1 MNDKYRY
8 CRIRSCETKIGIEYI
23 YFLNFKR
30 IETLYDVWI
39 YKHDRVVFLNEWLCI
54 QIFFFI
60 ICRMNLSEFLHV
72 PSLLSVSKSLYNL
85 WSFTLNRKGKQSIF
99 TSIPLQWLC
108 LFNEHET
115 PSKFLYYVYAYNTF
129 KYTDKFKENK
139 INYWWKNLF
148 NCSWMSWFWCFPEC
162 LRVHVKTGEGCLF
175 FQQISSLLTS
185 IHIFM
190 LGV

>member
-1 MNDKYRY
+1 MGPHFNSG
-8 CRIRSCETKIGIEYI
+8 IRFTNKLLRGL
-23 YFLNFKR
+23 FVLNFVISGKVTSLPKVIKYVKR
-30 IETLYDVWI
+30 SKYSFHNFSA
-39 YKHDRVVFLNEWLCI
+39 KHT
-54 QIFFFI
+54 
-60 ICRMNLSEFLHV
+60 
-72 PSLLSVSKSLYNL
+72 PSA
-85 WSFTLNRKGKQSIF
+85 TLNRKGKQSIF

-129 KYTDKFKENK
+129 KYKDKLKENK

-162 LRVHVKTGEGCLF
+162 LRVHVKTGECCLF
-175 FQQISSLLTS
+175 FQQISSLLMS